1 MHYFYLLL
9 LTLTSLNFQILLA
22 RLVENPTRKNQRVL
36 NSMHFNKTELV
47 PLYHLF
53 FVVDNLGP
61 LYRLHRS
68 YMNVL
73 SNK

>member
-22 RLVENPTRKNQRVL
+22 RLVENPTRKNQCVL
-36 NSMHFNKTELV
+36 NSMHFNKAELG

-53 FVVDNLGP
+53 FLIILVPCITYID
-61 LYRLHRS
+61 RT
-68 YMNVL
+68 
-73 SNK
+73 